1 MRYQDDKKMNSSCA
15 VCVTYNPDMSVL
27 QQVISAAAG
36 QVGKVYVVDN
46 GSRESFGDFFDQ
58 FENAEGI
65 FLNENK
71 GIAAAHNLG
80 IQLARKAGY
89 RYVLLLDQDSI
100 LPGGA
105 LCRYL
110 DIMNQRQADSSGV
123 AALGPRYRNPDT
135 GHSSLFVRF
144 NWFRN
149 SYHKNE
155 RNSLLVDA
163 DILISSGSFFDI
175 RIFDEV
181 GLFDEGLFID
191 HVDTEWCLRAK
202 SSGFRCIGVWDVLMT
217 HSLGEGS
224 LRVWFLRWHVQPLHK
239 PFRLYYIFRNS
250 LLLYRLPHAP
260 SKWVSGDVFR
270 LFRLFIVY
278 SLFSSDRIRA
288 LMWMCR
294 GLRDGIQGKRGM
306 AE

>member
-1 MRYQDDKKMNSSCA
+1 MNSCCA
-15 VCVTYNPDMSVL
+15 VCVTYNPDIGVL
-27 QQVISAAAG
+27 QQVVSAAVN

-46 GSRESFGDFFDQ
+46 NSRESFDDFFDQ
-58 FENAEGI
+58 FGSADGV

-71 GIAAAHNLG
+71 GIAAAHNVG
-80 IQLARKAGY
+80 IDLARKAGY

-100 LPGGA
+100 LPDGA
-105 LCRYL
+105 LSRYL
-110 DIMNQRQADSSGV
+110 EIMNQQPADSMDIAV
-123 AALGPRYRNPDT
+123 LGPRYRNPDT

-155 RNSLLVDA
+155 RNSLLFDA
-163 DILISSGSFFDI
+163 DMLISSGSFYDI
-175 RIFDEV
+175 RMFDRV

-202 SSGFRCIGVWDVLMT
+202 NAGFRCLGVWDVLMT

-250 LLLYRLPHAP
+250 LLLYRLPHI
-260 SKWVSGDVFR
+260 SIKWVSGDILR
-270 LFRLFIVY
+270 LFRLLIVY
-278 SLFSSDRIRA
+278 SLFSSDRIGAIR
-288 LMWMCR
+288 WIFR
-294 GLRDGIQGKRGM
+294 GLCDGMQGKCGK
-306 AE
+306 AA

>member
-1 MRYQDDKKMNSSCA
+1 MNSCCA
-15 VCVTYNPDMSVL
+15 VCVTYNPDMGIL
-27 QQVISAAAG
+27 QQVISAAVG

-46 GSRESFGDFFDQ
+46 GSREPFDDFFDQ
-58 FENAEGI
+58 FGNVDGI

-71 GIAAAHNLG
+71 GIAAAHNVG
-80 IQLARKAGY
+80 IDLARKAGCHY
-89 RYVLLLDQDSI
+89 LLLLDQDSI
-100 LPGGA
+100 LPEGA
-105 LCRYL
+105 LSRYL
-110 DIMNQRQADSSGV
+110 EIMNQEQADGMDIAV
-123 AALGPRYRNPDT
+123 LGPRYRSPDT

-155 RNSLLVDA
+155 RNSLLFDA
-163 DILISSGSFFDI
+163 DMLISSGSFYDI
-175 RIFDEV
+175 RMFDSV

-202 SSGFRCIGVWDVLMT
+202 NSGLRCIGVWDILMT

-250 LLLYRLPHAP
+250 LLLYRLPHI
-260 SKWVSGDVFR
+260 SIKWVSGDILR
-270 LFRLFIVY
+270 LFRLLIVY
-278 SLFSSDRIRA
+278 SLFSPDRIRA
-288 LMWMCR
+288 IRWIFR
-294 GLRDGIQGKRGM
+294 GLYDGIQGKRGK
-306 AE
+306 AA